1 MNKDQ
6 LEQPLTYTVKATL
19 PQNVQT
25 YDTFTISDTLAPILI
40 YNGASVAV
48 DDGPDTD
55 GKIVVAYDSDAREVT
70 AKLVSQTDIA
80 LYGGK
85 TILLTIDAKID
96 QTKDLKD
103 YLVDGALP
111 NTASIQVNDHP
122 KVNDTAKVKPKYA
135 AINLYKKLADEETT
149 WPENEKAIFKLERKV
164 NDKWIV
170 EKSQIVVT
178 GFEEITITG
187 LLPGQYRLTELQDP
201 LAILK
206 LGSGVH
212 SEWRSK

>member
-1 MNKDQ
+1 M
-6 LEQPLTYTVKATL
+6 EH
-19 PQNVQT
+19 
-25 YDTFTISDTLAPILI
+25 F
-40 YNGASVAV
+40 
-48 DDGPDTD
+48 
-55 GKIVVAYDSDAREVT
+55 
-70 AKLVSQTDIA
+70 
-80 LYGGK
+80 
-85 TILLTIDAKID
+85 
-96 QTKDLKD
+96 
-103 YLVDGALP
+103 P

-187 LLPGQYRLTELQDP
+187 LLPGQYRLTELQAP
-201 LAILK
+201 AGYLK
-206 LGSGVH
+206 TGDQVFTLSGDQNKAMNITVVTKSLRWEDGRRFGNLDATRTFNISVPVGSIADMT
-212 SEWRSK
+212 S